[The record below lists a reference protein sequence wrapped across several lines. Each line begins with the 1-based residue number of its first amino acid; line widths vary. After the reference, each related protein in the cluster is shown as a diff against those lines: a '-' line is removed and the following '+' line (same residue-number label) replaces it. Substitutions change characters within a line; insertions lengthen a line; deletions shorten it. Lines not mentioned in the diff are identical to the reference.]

1 MNEHILKFHEKS
13 KISCD
18 ICSKAFGLTELYNKH
33 LKVVHKNHCNK
44 NENSLLLIFK
54 CDICNKEFKS
64 KQNLGRHMK
73 SHIKLSCSVCDQLF
87 SGRREL
93 KNHLDTHGYVC
104 VTCLQVFMS
113 QAACDVHRV
122 KEHSNKH
129 LQCHQCSDFFADN
142 ISLLRHQRR
151 MHPHDVDKTNI
162 ENDVKILLVC
172 DKCFKSFS
180 SNSGLAKHKLTCESF
195 VEGFKCGVC
204 SKLFQTKYDLVSCFS
219 VWHRITDNF
228 LRILK

>member
-1 MNEHILKFHEKS
+1 MNEHILKFHDKS
-13 KISCD
+13 RISCD

-33 LKVVHKNHCNK
+33 LKVVHKNG
-44 NENSLLLIFK
+44 NSLSLTFK

-73 SHIKLSCSVCDQLF
+73 SHNKLSCSVCDQLF

-113 QAACDVHRV
+113 EAACD
-122 KEHSNKH
+122 EHMKQEHPNKP
-129 LQCHQCSDFFADN
+129 LQCHQCSDFFANN
-142 ISLLRHQRR
+142 ISLLRHQKS
-151 MHPHDVDKTNI
+151 MHPHDVVETNI

-172 DKCFKSFS
+172 DKCQKSFS

-204 SKLFQTKYDLVSCFS
+204 SKLFQTKYDLVSS
-219 VWHRITDNF
+219 YSLW
-228 LRILK
+228 LRNLLLFTGL